1 MLLTLDIKASIKPET
16 IDSNSGQQKSVY
28 MKTVQFNSILTHLI
42 QLLTPYILSIP
53 ERLDARSLISVILL
67 SSILSTAYIPFS
79 MAETFEDKDWLENA
93 TKTIKDQEKQLKR
106 AKPAS
111 TKVEELSAL
120 FKQVSPIK
128 SQASNCIDSN
138 ESQLANVIEDLAT
151 LGEASTKEPS
161 EVKSK
166 RSSLGKQQKSIDK
179 QLSSCRLLLLQSQ
192 DLIESINKLQQEVLA
207 QQLSARTPNIFKVI
221 TENFKSPVAGM
232 KDSAN
237 FVKSQYELKQLSVL
251 QFFFMIVLA
260 IAAVIGGIYLSTSSA
275 RQLAHEQQPR
285 DSVSAFILATHTS
298 LAKSLPIVLPIGII
312 AAFLSIALPLSP
324 LPFITKASY
333 IVGGYL
339 GVIVLINILLN
350 PAPPATIY
358 LTKPDKLSIRL
369 AGHLKMLATLGLFG
383 SFILTGE
390 FKAGLSEPVYYLS
403 RSIFSILLII
413 NLISTLWLVR
423 LFSWAVMSRGP
434 RIFLSV
440 VLIAS
445 LIAELSGYRN
455 LSSFVFGGV
464 IASSFSLGLTMLVYR
479 LLKDL
484 CDGFDEGR
492 LDWEATIRARA
503 GLKKDMHVPGL
514 VWVRIIIFIMLWG
527 GFAVLALYIWK
538 LDDPW
543 LGIITSY
550 LTDGFEIGSLK
561 ISPTL
566 LIGGLFT
573 FVLILNLTR
582 YIKNNALPHALKYTS
597 LDLGAREAVAS
608 LIGYTGVAIAI
619 LISLSITGV
628 QMQNI
633 AIIAGALSV
642 GIGFGLQNIVNNFIS
657 GLILLFERPIRRGDW
672 IVTGDTEG
680 YVKAIKMRSTQIQT
694 FDRAEVIVP
703 NSELITAK
711 VTNWMLRDSYGR
723 ISITVGVGYDS
734 DVDLVHKTLHDIAK
748 EHPMVIQQHATL
760 SAPKVLFKNFG
771 DSALD
776 FELRCFIYDID
787 QRVNIISEINFSIIK
802 AFRKEKIDIPFP
814 QRVVTV
820 SNWQDQQQNESP
832 NA

>member
-1 MLLTLDIKASIKPET
+1 M
-16 IDSNSGQQKSVY
+16 KSV
-28 MKTVQFNSILTHLI
+28 KINSPLT
-42 QLLTPYILSIP
+42 QLLQLFALISHCRL
-53 ERLDARSLISVILL
+53 ERYNARSLLSVIL
-67 SSILSTAYIPFS
+67 ISTLLNASYIPLS
-79 MAETFEDKDWLENA
+79 QAETFENQDWLENS
-93 TKTIKDQEKQLKR
+93 TKTIKEHEKQLKQAR
-106 AKPAS
+106 PEN
-111 TKVEELSAL
+111 TKVEALSAL
-120 FKQVSPIK
+120 FKQISPIK
-128 SQASNCIDSN
+128 SEAINCIESN
-138 ESQLANVIEDLAT
+138 ESQLANVIEDLTT
-151 LGEASTKEPS
+151 LGEAIAKEPI

-166 RSSLGKQQKSIDK
+166 RSSLAKQQKSIDK
-179 QLSSCRLLLLQSQ
+179 KLSSCRLLLLQSQ
-192 DLIESINKLQQEVLA
+192 DMIESINKLQQEVLA
-207 QQLSARTPNIFKVI
+207 QQLSARTPHIFNVM
-221 TENFKSPVAGM
+221 TENFKAPVAGM
-232 KDSAN
+232 KDSVN
-237 FVKSQYELKQLSVL
+237 FLKSQYKLKLLSGL
-251 QFFFMIVLA
+251 QFFVMLVLA
-260 IAAVIGGIYLSTSSA
+260 VAGLIAGLYLSANSA
-275 RQLAHEQQPR
+275 KQLATEQQPK

-298 LAKSLPIVLPIGII
+298 LARSLPTILPVGIV
-312 AAFLSIALPLSP
+312 AAFLSIALPLEP

-333 IVGGYL
+333 IIGGYL
-339 GVIVLINILLN
+339 GLVVLINILLN
-350 PAPPATIY
+350 PAPPAPIY
-358 LTKPDKLSIRL
+358 LTKSEDLSIRL
-369 AGHLKMLATLGLFG
+369 ARHLKMLVTLGLFG
-383 SFILTGE
+383 LFILTGE
-390 FKAGLSEPVYYLS
+390 FKESLSEPVYYLS
-403 RSIFSILLII
+403 RSAFSVLLII
-413 NLISTLWLVR
+413 NLISTLWLIR
-423 LFSWAVMSRGP
+423 LFSWTVMSRGP
-434 RIFLSV
+434 RISLSL
-440 VLIAS
+440 VLVAS
-445 LIAELSGYRN
+445 LIAELAGYRN

-464 IASSFSLGLTMLVYR
+464 IATTFSLGLIMLVYR

-484 CDGFDEGR
+484 CDGLDEGR

-503 GLKKDMHVPGL
+503 GLKKGMHFPGL
-514 VWVRIIIFIMLWG
+514 VWVRISIFIILWG

-573 FVLILNLTR
+573 FALILNLTR
-582 YIKNNALPHALKYTS
+582 YIKNNAVPHALKYTS
-597 LDLGAREAVAS
+597 LDMGAREAVAS

-680 YVKAIKMRSTQIQT
+680 YVKAIKIRSTQIQT

-711 VTNWMLRDSYGR
+711 VTNWMLRDAYGR

-734 DVDLVHKTLHDIAK
+734 DVDLVHKTLIDIAK
-748 EHPMVIQQHATL
+748 EHPMVIQQHANL

-771 DSALD
+771 DSALE

-787 QRVNIISEINFSIIK
+787 QRVNVISEINFAIIK
-802 AFRKEKIDIPFP
+802 AFRKESIDIPFP

-820 SNWQDQQQNESP
+820 SNWQDQEKNE
-832 NA
+832 